1 MHVGKKTLK
10 REKSAMS
17 LSLYG
22 SLVFAIVEIGMA
34 VFRFSGSSSG
44 CSLRQRRIFY
54 DASIHFSD
62 SAALPSFQRTA
73 SLWIYPDRDR
83 VCSSERCYYGS
94 GYLWIDF

>member
-34 VFRFSGSSSG
+34 VFSGSQA